1 MEPQY
6 FIASVSIADGGFFG
20 VNFMF
25 DAYKEDIKS
34 FMAHD
39 PAARSPIEIILL
51 YPGFKALRAHKR
63 ANWFLRHNMPFIARY
78 ISQRSAHKTGIEI
91 HPGATI
97 GRRVCI
103 DHGTGIVIGETA
115 EIGDDVMI
123 YQGVTLGGTGKDVG
137 KRHPTIENGV
147 MIGAGAKV
155 LGPIT
160 IGRNAKVAAGAVVVR
175 DVDPNCT
182 VVGVPG
188 EVVRID
194 GERVDDLDQIHIP
207 DPLMNAIK
215 ANEAKITELQNDIK
229 KLEEMINENI

>member
-1 MEPQY
+1 
-6 FIASVSIADGGFFG
+6 
-20 VNFMF
+20 MF
-25 DAYKEDIKS
+25 DSFKEDVKC
-34 FMAHD
+34 FMEHD
-39 PAARSPIEIILL
+39 PAARSPIEVILL
-51 YPGFKALRAHKR
+51 YPGFKALRSHKK
-63 ANWFLRHNMPFIARY
+63 ANWFFRHNMPFIARY
-78 ISQRSAHKTGIEI
+78 ISQRSAHRTGIEI
-91 HPGATI
+91 HPGAKI

-103 DHGTGIVIGETA
+103 DHGSGVVIGETT

-147 MIGAGAKV
+147 MIGSGAKV

-175 DVDPNCT
+175 DVEPNCT

-194 GERVDDLDQIHIP
+194 GERVDDLDQVNIP
-207 DPLMNAIK
+207 DPVMNAIK
-215 ANEAKITELQNDIK
+215 ENQEKIK
-229 KLEEMINENI
+229 KLEEEIRVLKESLK

>member
-1 MEPQY
+1 
-6 FIASVSIADGGFFG
+6 
-20 VNFMF
+20 MF
-25 DAYKEDIKS
+25 KQYKEDIQS
-34 FMAHD
+34 FIDHD
-39 PAARSPIEIILL
+39 PAASSALEIVLL
-51 YPGFKALRAHKR
+51 YPGFKALRSHKKAH
-63 ANWFLRHNMPFIARY
+63 WFLKNNMPFIARW
-78 ISQRSAHKTGIEI
+78 ISQKSAHKTGIEI

-97 GRRVCI
+97 GKRVVI
-103 DHGTGIVIGETA
+103 DHGHGIVIGETA

-123 YQGVTLGGTGKDVG
+123 YQGVTLGGTGKDIG
-137 KRHPTIENGV
+137 KRHPTIESGV

-160 IGRNAKVAAGAVVVR
+160 VGKNAKVAAGAVVVR

-215 ANEAKITELQNDIK
+215 TNEAKIEALQKEI
-229 KLEEMINENI
+229 EMLKSSN

>member
-1 MEPQY
+1 MFKQYMEDVRS
-6 FIASVSIADGGFFG
+6 FI
-20 VNFMF
+20 
-25 DAYKEDIKS
+25 
-34 FMAHD
+34 AHD
-39 PAARSPIEIILL
+39 PATENPLEVILL
-51 YPGFKALRAHKR
+51 YPGFKALRSHKR
-63 ANWFLRHNMPFIARY
+63 ANWFFRHNMPFIARA

-97 GRRVCI
+97 GRRVVI
-103 DHGTGIVIGETA
+103 DHGHGIVIGETA

-137 KRHPTIENGV
+137 KRHPTIQSGV

-160 IGRNAKVAAGAVVVR
+160 IGKNAKIAAGAVVVK

-188 EVVRID
+188 EIVRID
-194 GERVDDLDQIHIP
+194 GERVDDLDQINIP
-207 DPLMNAIK
+207 DPLMNAIRH
-215 ANEAKITELQNDIK
+215 NEEQINNLKEEIN
-229 KLEEMINENI
+229 KLKEYINEDI

>member
-1 MEPQY
+1 
-6 FIASVSIADGGFFG
+6 
-20 VNFMF
+20 MF
-25 DAYKEDIKS
+25 ESYKEDIKS
-34 FMAHD
+34 FMDHD
-39 PAARSPIEIILL
+39 PAARSPIEIVLL
-51 YPGFKALRAHKR
+51 YPGFKALRSHRKAR
-63 ANWFLRHNMPFIARY
+63 WFLDHNMPFIARY

-103 DHGTGIVIGETA
+103 DHGNGIVIGETT

-137 KRHPTIENGV
+137 KRHPTIESGV
-147 MIGAGAKV
+147 MIGSGAKV

-160 IGRNAKVAAGAVVVR
+160 IGRNAKVAAGAVVVK
-175 DVDPNCT
+175 DVESNAT

-194 GERVDDLDQIHIP
+194 GERVDDLDQINIP

-215 ANEAKITELQNDIK
+215 ENEAKIKSLENEIQKLKEQIK
-229 KLEEMINENI
+229 

>member
-1 MEPQY
+1 MFKQYMEDVRS
-6 FIASVSIADGGFFG
+6 FI
-20 VNFMF
+20 
-25 DAYKEDIKS
+25 
-34 FMAHD
+34 AHD
-39 PAARSPIEIILL
+39 PATENPLEVILL
-51 YPGFKALRAHKR
+51 YPGFKALRSHKR
-63 ANWFLRHNMPFIARY
+63 ANWFFKHNMPFIARA

-97 GRRVCI
+97 GRRVVI
-103 DHGTGIVIGETA
+103 DHGHGIVIGETA
-115 EIGDDVMI
+115 EVGDDVMI
-123 YQGVTLGGTGKDVG
+123 YQGVTLGGTGKDIG
-137 KRHPTIENGV
+137 KRHPTIESGV

-160 IGRNAKVAAGAVVVR
+160 VGKNAKVAAGAVVVR
-175 DVDPNCT
+175 DVEPNST

-215 ANEAKITELQNDIK
+215 ANESKIEMLENEIK
-229 KLEEMINENI
+229 KLKEIQNEGI

>member
-1 MEPQY
+1 
-6 FIASVSIADGGFFG
+6 
-20 VNFMF
+20 MF
-25 DAYKEDIKS
+25 DSFKEDVKC
-34 FMAHD
+34 FMEHD
-39 PAARSPIEIILL
+39 PATRSPIEVILL
-51 YPGFKALRAHKR
+51 YPGFKALRSHKK
-63 ANWFLRHNMPFIARY
+63 ANWFFRHNMPFIARY
-78 ISQRSAHKTGIEI
+78 ISQRSAHRTGIEI
-91 HPGATI
+91 HPGAKI

-103 DHGTGIVIGETA
+103 DHGSGVVIGETT

-147 MIGAGAKV
+147 MIGSGAKV

-175 DVDPNCT
+175 DVEPNCT

-194 GERVDDLDQIHIP
+194 GERVDDLDQVNIP
-207 DPLMNAIK
+207 DPVMNAIK
-215 ANEAKITELQNDIK
+215 ENQEKIK
-229 KLEEMINENI
+229 KLEEEIRILKESLK